1 MNRSGIILLGLGPGD
16 PQLLT
21 RQAWAILESIP
32 EIYLRTSQ
40 HPVVNGFPP
49 DLRVNSFD
57 YLYESG
63 DSFEDVYASIVEQV
77 LALAQ
82 RPQGVVYAVP
92 GHPFIAEAT
101 APEIARRARAA
112 HIPVQVV
119 EGLSFLEPVFSA
131 LSIDPLPHTAI
142 VDAFEFIS
150 AHVPFFPPD
159 APTIIAQIHSKA
171 VASNV
176 KLTLMEA
183 YPDDHPIHLVHMAGT
198 PRVLVE
204 QLPLYELDRSE
215 HVGLLTTLYLPALVK
230 GTSFESFQEII
241 AHLRAPD
248 GCPWDRDQTH
258 QTLRPHLL
266 EETYEV
272 LSALDVGDS
281 GALCEELGDLL
292 LQIVLHA
299 QVASDEGTFCMPDV
313 VYGIYSKIVN
323 RHPHVFGDIHL
334 ADAESV
340 LRNWEHLKA
349 VERENSGRGESSLL
363 DGIAPALP
371 ALSQAQ
377 TYQKRAARVGFDWVD
392 LGGVLDKIVEEIEE
406 ISQASNDQAQA
417 AELGDLFFALVNLAR
432 WLDID
437 AESALR
443 EANIRFR
450 QRFSYI
456 ENAAR
461 EQKRT
466 LADLSLDEMEALWQ
480 LSKNCFQGDDPGS
493 VKDTVNDN

>member
-1 MNRSGIILLGLGPGD
+1 MNHSGIVLLGLGPGD
-16 PQLLT
+16 PLLLT

-40 HPVVNGFPP
+40 HPVVKGFPP
-49 DLRVNSFD
+49 GLKVNSFD

-63 DSFEDVYASIVEQV
+63 DGFEAVYENIVEQI
-77 LALAQ
+77 LALAN

-101 APEIARRARAA
+101 APEIARRARVSN
-112 HIPVQVV
+112 IPVQVV

-131 LSIDPLPHTAI
+131 LGIDPLPHTAI
-142 VDAFEFIS
+142 VDAFDFIS
-150 AHVPFFPPD
+150 AHVPSFPPD
-159 APTIIAQIHSKA
+159 APAMIVQIHSKA
-171 VASNV
+171 LASNV

-183 YPDDHPIHLVHMAGT
+183 YADDHPIHLVHMAGT
-198 PRVLVE
+198 PHALVE

-215 HVGLLTTLYLPALVK
+215 HIGLLTSLYLPPLVK

-248 GCPWDRDQTH
+248 GCPWDREQTH
-258 QTLRPHLL
+258 QSLRPHLL

-272 LSALDVGDS
+272 LTALDVGEPADI
-281 GALCEELGDLL
+281 CEELGDLL
-292 LQIVLHA
+292 LQIVLHT
-299 QVASDEGTFCMPDV
+299 QIASEEGTFCMPDV
-313 VYGIYSKIVN
+313 IYGIYSKIVN

-334 ADAESV
+334 DDADSV

-349 VERENSGRGESSLL
+349 VERENNGQAKSSLL

-377 TYQKRAARVGFDWVD
+377 TYQKRAARVGFDWEDMRGVVD
-392 LGGVLDKIVEEIEE
+392 KVVEEVEEIR
-406 ISQASNDQAQA
+406 QASSDQARA
-417 AELGDLFFALVNLAR
+417 AEFGDLLFALVNFAR

-450 QRFSYI
+450 KRFGYI

-466 LADLSLDEMEALWQ
+466 LADLSLDEMETLWQ
-480 LSKNCFQGDDPGS
+480 LSKKRFQGEDPGHA
-493 VKDTVNDN
+493 KDAG